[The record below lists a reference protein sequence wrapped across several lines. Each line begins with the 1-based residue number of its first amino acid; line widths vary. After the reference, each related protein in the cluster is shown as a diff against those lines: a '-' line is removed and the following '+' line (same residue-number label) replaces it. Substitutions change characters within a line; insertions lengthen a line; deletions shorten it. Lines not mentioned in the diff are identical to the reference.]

1 MALAEDGVGGGTLE
15 RAEAE
20 EGEGEEAA
28 EAEAVSPPAVR
39 RTSRLAVV
47 RSLVIVVV
55 GGGAA

>member
-1 MALAEDGVGGGTLE
+1 MAEDGVGGGTLE